1 MPDHATTFI
10 VVLCTTPKEDVSAEL
25 ARGLVEA
32 ELAACVNIVPAV
44 RSIYR
49 WQGATHDDA
58 ESLLVIK
65 TQAAR
70 FEALAHWIRA
80 HHPYSEPEIIALPI
94 AAGSPSYLAWIA
106 SLTGGTSQ
114 P

>member
-1 MPDHATTFI
+1 MLELASTFV
-10 VVLCTTPKEDVSAEL
+10 VVLCTTPKEDVSAQL

-58 ESLLVIK
+58 ESMMVIK

-70 FEALAHWIRA
+70 FEALAEWIRN
-80 HHPYSEPEIIALPI
+80 HHPYSEPEIIML
-94 AAGSPSYLAWIA
+94 
-106 SLTGGTSQ
+106 
-114 P
+114 

>member
-1 MPDHATTFI
+1 MPELTSTFA
-10 VVLCTTPKEDVSAEL
+10 VVLCTTPSEDVSAQL

-49 WQGATHDDA
+49 WQGATQDDA
-58 ESLLVIK
+58 ESLMVIK

-70 FEALAHWIRA
+70 FDALAEWIRK
-80 HHPYSEPEIIALPI
+80 HHPYSEPEIILLPI
-94 AAGSPSYLAWIA
+94 HAGSPSYLAWIA
-106 SLTGGTSQ
+106 SLTGGANGT
-114 P
+114 